1 MSLGTFFIMRHELL
15 LIAAALLVLIAEIF
29 WNPEKRKQITVFAV
43 VLFGAITIAGFLPSP
58 SGSLFGG
65 MYVTSG
71 TILLMKNILNIG
83 VLLVFI
89 QSLTWLQKEE
99 NNEKISEYFILLM
112 STLIG
117 MNFMISAG
125 HFLMFYIGLELAT
138 IPIAALAA
146 FERYKNK
153 SAEAGIKLILSSAL
167 STGILLYGLS
177 MIYGTT
183 GSLYFSEV
191 ASHFGNANLHDSRVY
206 IFLCRYGI

>member
-1 MSLGTFFIMRHELL
+1 M
-15 LIAAALLVLIAEIF
+15 
-29 WNPEKRKQITVFAV
+29 
-43 VLFGAITIAGFLPSP
+43 ITIAGFLPSP
-58 SGSLFGG
+58 SGTLFGG

-71 TILLMKNILNIG
+71 TRLLMKNILNIG

-89 QSLTWLQKEE
+89 QSVTWLKKEE
-99 NNEKISEYFILLM
+99 NSEKISEYFILLI

-117 MNFMISAG
+117 MNFMISSG

-146 FERYKNK
+146 FDRYKNK

-167 STGILLYGLS
+167 SSGILLYGLS

-183 GSLYFSEV
+183 GTFYFQ
-191 ASHFGNANLHDSRVY
+191 
-206 IFLCRYGI
+206 